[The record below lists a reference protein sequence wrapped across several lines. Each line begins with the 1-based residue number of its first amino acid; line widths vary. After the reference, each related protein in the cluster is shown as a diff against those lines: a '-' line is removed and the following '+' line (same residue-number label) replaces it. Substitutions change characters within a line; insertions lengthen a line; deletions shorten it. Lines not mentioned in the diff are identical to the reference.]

1 MSISEK
7 IILFEDKR
15 DCCACGACENIC
27 PTGAIT
33 MQEDEYGFV
42 YPHINEN
49 LCIKCRSCK
58 RVCAYQNISEE
69 NVDKATY
76 VAVTKNT
83 DILKSSSGGVF
94 ASIAIDTIRKGGFV
108 CGAALEHENGTL
120 VPKHIMV
127 DNEKELIKLMGSKYV
142 QSSIGTVYK
151 DIKGKLIS
159 GKSVLFSGTP
169 CQVAGLKAYLGK
181 DYENL
186 FLIDIVCHG
195 VPSATMFQDYLNV
208 LTGKNK
214 KVIDFKFREKKY
226 GWTHIGLAKIQ
237 DEKGKLREI
246 PMRGEETSYYYMFF
260 NLISLRDNCYY
271 CKYACNKRPGDI
283 SVGDYWGIEKEHPE
297 LLLANGGSID
307 NTKGVSVIVA
317 NTIKGEK
324 FIRSYNG
331 LEIFESEYKKAEK
344 INHQLS
350 NPAKLNEL
358 REYVLELYKNEGYQ
372 AVESWFKK
380 KEGKKIFI
388 NKIKRKIPSKIKQNL
403 KQIIKRT

>member
-1 MSISEK
+1 
-7 IILFEDKR
+7 
-15 DCCACGACENIC
+15 
-27 PTGAIT
+27 
-33 MQEDEYGFV
+33 
-42 YPHINEN
+42 
-49 LCIKCRSCK
+49 
-58 RVCAYQNISEE
+58 
-69 NVDKATY
+69 
-76 VAVTKNT
+76 
-83 DILKSSSGGVF
+83 
-94 ASIAIDTIRKGGFV
+94 
-108 CGAALEHENGTL
+108 
-120 VPKHIMV
+120 
-127 DNEKELIKLMGSKYV
+127 
-142 QSSIGTVYK
+142 
-151 DIKGKLIS
+151 
-159 GKSVLFSGTP
+159 
-169 CQVAGLKAYLGK
+169 
-181 DYENL
+181 
-186 FLIDIVCHG
+186 
-195 VPSATMFQDYLNV
+195 MFQDYLNV
-208 LTGKNK
+208 LAGKNK

-297 LLLANGGSID
+297 LLLSNGGSID

-324 FIRSYNG
+324 FIKSYNG

>member
-1 MSISEK
+1 
-7 IILFEDKR
+7 
-15 DCCACGACENIC
+15 
-27 PTGAIT
+27 
-33 MQEDEYGFV
+33 
-42 YPHINEN
+42 
-49 LCIKCRSCK
+49 
-58 RVCAYQNISEE
+58 
-69 NVDKATY
+69 
-76 VAVTKNT
+76 
-83 DILKSSSGGVF
+83 
-94 ASIAIDTIRKGGFV
+94 
-108 CGAALEHENGTL
+108 
-120 VPKHIMV
+120 MV